1 MSTPS
6 EPRSIN
12 VDYLARVEGEGNMK
26 VQIRDGKVEI
36 AEFGIFEP
44 PRFYEA
50 FLRGRRFSD
59 APDITARICGICPVA
74 YQMSSVHAMEQIFG
88 TKVEGQLR
96 ELRRLLY
103 CGEWIESHVLHVYL
117 LHAPDFLGYE
127 SAIHMAADH
136 RELVEMGLKL
146 KKIGN
151 DLVVLLGGREI
162 HPINVRVGGF
172 YSVPTKKD
180 LLTLVPDLEWA
191 RDAARKTIE
200 VVAGLPTPE
209 LEQPF
214 EFVSVSHPDEYP
226 FNEGRIVSSDG
237 IDIDI
242 SEFNEVFEEI
252 HVARSNAL
260 QSVVKERGSY
270 HVGPLARYSLNFDRL
285 TPGAQEAA
293 RAAGLGEVC
302 RNPFQSIVVRS
313 VEVLYAVEEALR
325 IIDQYEQ
332 PEQAWVPLEVK
343 AGEGHGATEAP
354 RGMLY
359 HRYKLDGD
367 GYILDAQIAPPTA
380 QNQLSMEDD
389 LRAVIEDN
397 LDLSDDDL
405 QWRLEQSIRNY
416 DPCISCATH
425 FLKLEVD
432 RG

>member
-1 MSTPS
+1 
-6 EPRSIN
+6 
-12 VDYLARVEGEGNMK
+12 
-26 VQIRDGKVEI
+26 
-36 AEFGIFEP
+36 
-44 PRFYEA
+44 
-50 FLRGRRFSD
+50 
-59 APDITARICGICPVA
+59 
-74 YQMSSVHAMEQIFG
+74 
-88 TKVEGQLR
+88 
-96 ELRRLLY
+96 
-103 CGEWIESHVLHVYL
+103 
-117 LHAPDFLGYE
+117 
-127 SAIHMAADH
+127 
-136 RELVEMGLKL
+136 
-146 KKIGN
+146 
-151 DLVVLLGGREI
+151 
-162 HPINVRVGGF
+162 
-172 YSVPTKKD
+172 
-180 LLTLVPDLEWA
+180 
-191 RDAARKTIE
+191 
-200 VVAGLPTPE
+200 
-209 LEQPF
+209 
-214 EFVSVSHPDEYP
+214 
-226 FNEGRIVSSDG
+226 
-237 IDIDI
+237 
-242 SEFNEVFEEI
+242 
-252 HVARSNAL
+252 
-260 QSVVKERGSY
+260 
-270 HVGPLARYSLNFDRL
+270 
-285 TPGAQEAA
+285 
-293 RAAGLGEVC
+293 VC